1 MKASEI
7 RSMTREELDHEIN
20 ELREEEF
27 RLRLRRPTEDLPNAL
42 RLRTIRRDIARIE
55 TVIREDKLGIIKLPS
70 KSVRETKKADAAAL
84 EKKEEHVKKEPEKKA
99 LGKKAAGKKSV
110 GKKAVGKKAPG
121 KKAPPKKAAK
131 AASSKATPK
140 KKAKS
145 ESGKKDSKKA
155 SKGTRK

>member
-7 RSMTREELDHEIN
+7 KSMTREELDHELN

-55 TVIREDKLGIIKLPS
+55 TLIREDKLGIIKLPS
-70 KSVRETKKADAAAL
+70 KSAREAKKAEKPEAAPA
-84 EKKEEHVKKEPEKKA
+84 EKKEEHVKKESEKKPV
-99 LGKKAAGKKSV
+99 S
-110 GKKAVGKKAPG
+110 KKAVAKKTSGKKTPA
-121 KKAPPKKAAK
+121 KKAAK
-131 AASSKATPK
+131 PASSKGTPK

-145 ESGKKDSKKA
+145 EPGKKGTKKA
-155 SKGTRK
+155 SKGTR